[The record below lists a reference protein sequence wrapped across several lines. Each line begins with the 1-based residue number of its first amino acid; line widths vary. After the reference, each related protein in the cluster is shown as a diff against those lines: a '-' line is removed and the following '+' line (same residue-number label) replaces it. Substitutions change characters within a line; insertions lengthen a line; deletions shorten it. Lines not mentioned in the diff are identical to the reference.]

1 MIWTPAEITTKLWL
15 DADDASTITAS
26 SGDVS
31 QWDDKSA
38 DAHEFTAAGGVRPSI
53 TAVTQ
58 NSKPVMNFDGT
69 EYLTCTSPNGDF
81 TFLHNGT
88 LYTIFTVAKFADTA
102 NPQTLEILLANNAG
116 SGFNRGVF
124 YGYEDRAVV
133 SGSNDAACFQVS
145 NGASGASGRTIWN
158 FGLSGNPI
166 FTEFN
171 DFAPANTFNVL
182 AYIADPANGTAAA
195 RAKVRTNGGTLLG
208 NQTFSNSPN
217 GSAPAFPLQI
227 AASGNNSLASNVD
240 IAEIIIVEGAVPD
253 ATRYRLEGYLAWK
266 WGLEGSLPGGHPY
279 ESAAPTLPDTTAPTL
294 SSPTGSATG
303 ATTID
308 ASVDTDEGNGTLYW
322 VATTSATGPS
332 EAQVQAGEDH
342 TGAAAADS
350 GSQAVSGTGTQSV
363 GATGLSAATGYYV
376 HFQHQDAATNDSTV
390 STTAEITTDASGPT
404 ITGQPSNTT
413 VDENTVATFTVTATG
428 TGTLTYQWQ
437 EDTGSGFS
445 DMTGETSATLDFT
458 AVEADDQN
466 DYRCVVTDDNG
477 STTSGSATL
486 TVTALAPTIDTQPQ
500 AASVSEFSTATF
512 TVAATASAGSL
523 SYQWQEDSGAGFGN
537 MAGETADTL
546 SFTAALA
553 DSGNEYRVVVT
564 DSNGSV
570 TSSAAAL
577 TVADA
582 APTIDTQPSSVSVEE
597 GQDAT
602 FTVAATG
609 VSGTLTYQW
618 YDASDDS
625 QLSGETGA
633 SLTVTA
639 ALSDSGNSYYV
650 TVTDDSG
657 STQSSTVTLTVT
669 EAVVVPRQG
678 LIDNTE
684 PTTPSTPDR
693 RPTVRFRSVDWAAQA
708 ASLEGEVVEVED
720 YIFSG
725 RTFYRRDKL
734 RNPKDD

>member
-1 MIWTPAEITTKLWL
+1 
-15 DADDASTITAS
+15 
-26 SGDVS
+26 
-31 QWDDKSA
+31 
-38 DAHEFTAAGGVRPSI
+38 
-53 TAVTQ
+53 
-58 NSKPVMNFDGT
+58 
-69 EYLTCTSPNGDF
+69 
-81 TFLHNGT
+81 
-88 LYTIFTVAKFADTA
+88 
-102 NPQTLEILLANNAG
+102 
-116 SGFNRGVF
+116 
-124 YGYEDRAVV
+124 
-133 SGSNDAACFQVS
+133 
-145 NGASGASGRTIWN
+145 
-158 FGLSGNPI
+158 
-166 FTEFN
+166 
-171 DFAPANTFNVL
+171 
-182 AYIADPANGTAAA
+182 
-195 RAKVRTNGGTLLG
+195 
-208 NQTFSNSPN
+208 
-217 GSAPAFPLQI
+217 
-227 AASGNNSLASNVD
+227 
-240 IAEIIIVEGAVPD
+240 
-253 ATRYRLEGYLAWK
+253 
-266 WGLEGSLPGGHPY
+266 
-279 ESAAPTLPDTTAPTL
+279 
-294 SSPTGSATG
+294 
-303 ATTID
+303 
-308 ASVDTDEGNGTLYW
+308 

-376 HFQHQDAATNDSTV
+376 HFQHQDAEANDSTV

-428 TGTLTYQWQ
+428 TGTLLYQWQ

-445 DMTGETSATLDFT
+445 DMAGETSATLDFT

-546 SFTAALA
+546 SFTVALA

-597 GQDAT
+597 GQGCDLHGCGHWRIWHAD
-602 FTVAATG
+602 
-609 VSGTLTYQW
+609 LP
-618 YDASDDS
+618 
-625 QLSGETGA
+625 
-633 SLTVTA
+633 
-639 ALSDSGNSYYV
+639 
-650 TVTDDSG
+650 
-657 STQSSTVTLTVT
+657 
-669 EAVVVPRQG
+669 VVRRQ
-678 LIDNTE
+678 
-684 PTTPSTPDR
+684 
-693 RPTVRFRSVDWAAQA
+693 
-708 ASLEGEVVEVED
+708 
-720 YIFSG
+720 
-725 RTFYRRDKL
+725 
-734 RNPKDD
+734 